1 MKGLIMKSL
10 NITSLDNR
18 FDRAFVQTLDAI
30 YTIAWVVYETATN
43 VSIMFSKTSVDNRGN
58 QFIETKNDVI
68 DKKNIT
74 KFYYRKNN

>member
-1 MKGLIMKSL
+1 MKGLIMTDL

-18 FDRAFVQTLDAI
+18 FDRAFVQTIDAI
-30 YTIAWVVYETATN
+30 YDIAWIVYETATN
-43 VSIMFSKTSVDNRGN
+43 ISIMFSKTSVDKRGN

-74 KFYYRKNN
+74 KFYYRKAC